1 MKLIN
6 LVKRISFA
14 ALGLSAMFLASCKP
28 EDEIVEATIAVSPT
42 GIELNYF
49 EQQTEIEVTSSEDW
63 TLEGD
68 YSWVTPSTVS
78 GKNGDVV
85 VFSVNANTT
94 GKTRTASFT
103 FKVTGAETKAVIKQ
117 TAGEVEMNLGLTAV
131 SSGDEDVTLAL
142 DVESKDIAFF
152 NKWGIRY
159 SLTDVKT
166 DGTDFEIDGVP
177 AEGVKEVKVTGL
189 ETNKRYYFWGYVED
203 ISGNRYYTDRPV
215 EKSTGNLLDIPVTF
229 SAGAFSLYAEMAY
242 DHADAVELGI
252 CWSETEEPGV
262 EDNVAKIDNP
272 ESGEILIS
280 SIISGK
286 RLAAETKYYVRV
298 YTKDAAGKVL
308 YTPAEEVTTLANPI
322 QNWVNTDTRAE
333 NKFNSLC
340 EYGPSWDGESDY
352 SQYVVDNGSDIQL
365 EFRNIWNEAF
375 LSYTDYH
382 YSYSNLM
389 FREIGGKMY
398 MYHQIYREGSVNEG
412 MAKEANFI
420 GGLVYEM
427 EFDADGNMKFTFAG
441 LQHMSTNNWVC
452 DRQDVVKNE
461 MYHLYNTKATNKDA
475 ILKIQKFYE
484 DHTFFV
490 DYGPA
495 TEYNDAP
502 YRELRFYA
510 ADDLSL
516 AFNYNQRIIGFKNYD
531 FKTYATDDPGEGSGE
546 TGGGDI
552 SDESSVPA
560 PDSYA
565 DMRQNSVAIT
575 WADNNSVNGL
585 SAITMET
592 LFRWDGFNPDEGID
606 TMFGIEG
613 SWIVRSFN
621 NFHWIPADGWFVGA
635 PGGEFCFAPFQRD
648 GEKNVTNWG
657 GMTQDVWHHLA
668 LTYDSSNGS
677 VVVYIDGQVVSSGTY
692 PLGPVNLY
700 NSGLTDPTFYLGK
713 SYNDTRWFNGDLS
726 EVRIWSRALSAEEIN
741 AEGHFYSVDPAS
753 ADRLLAYWK
762 LGNGQGTHVEDY
774 SGNGNHGTAAK
785 DMVYGEGSLT
795 PDPALPK
802 DSEGNYLLAS
812 AADWEV
818 FAEIVKENRN
828 ANAKFTA
835 DIDLGDSQTMIAN
848 YDNLTENAGLSY
860 NGTIDGD
867 GHTLTIAYTVNYS
880 VSEPTM
886 APIYFAGNATVKNLH
901 VTGTILSDNDR
912 SNGFIGVIDCNSSA
926 TIENCISSVKIT
938 YEGSYHWTYAGGFVG
953 RVNSGASIIFKDCL
967 YNGSLVCSNGS
978 NGWGPFV
985 GWAQGGAGVTLENC
999 LCDPETINVNDF
1011 GDTNTFCNTNDG
1023 QTLTNCWYTQT
1034 VGNAQG
1040 NDGTALSAEELASK
1054 LNAGRAGAPWIVKD
1068 GKATLS
1074 MDTTPGGSVTP
1085 DPDPEPTD
1093 GIEAPSAYSDMRH
1106 NSIAITWSDTDA
1118 VNNLSAITMETL
1130 FKWDAFNPDEGID
1143 TMFGVE
1149 GAWLVRCMNNFHW
1162 IPEDGWF
1169 VCTPYGGLCFAPFE
1183 RDGAKNVTDWKGM
1196 TQDVWHHLAVTY
1208 DSNAGSVAVYIDGK
1222 TVASG
1227 SYQFG
1232 PVNLYDASLTDPV
1245 FHIGKSYNDTRWFNG
1260 DMAEVRIWNRALSAD
1275 EINAKG
1281 HFYGVDATSDGL
1293 LAYWKLNGTGTHVED
1308 YSGNGHH
1315 GTAANAF

>member
-1 MKLIN
+1 MN
-6 LVKRISFA
+6 LVKRITFA
-14 ALGLSAMFLASCKP
+14 TLGLSAMILSSCKP
-28 EDEIVEATIAVSPT
+28 EENIVEATIAVSPT

-49 EQQTEIEVTSSEDW
+49 EQQTEIKVTSSEDW

-68 YSWVTPSTVS
+68 YAWVTPSTVS

-94 GKTRTASFT
+94 GKTRTASYT
-103 FKVTGAETKAVIKQ
+103 FKVTGAQTKAVIKQ
-117 TAGEVEMNLGLTAV
+117 TAGEVEMTLGLTAV

-142 DVESKDIAFF
+142 NVESKDIAFF

-166 DGTDFEIDGVP
+166 DGTDFAIDGVP

-203 ISGNRYYTDRPV
+203 LSGNRYYTDRPV
-215 EKSTGNLLDIPVTF
+215 EKSTGNLLEVPVTF
-229 SAGAFSLYAEMAY
+229 SAGAFSLYAEFEY
-242 DHADAVELGI
+242 DHVDAVELGI
-252 CWSETEEPGV
+252 CWSETEEPDV

-280 SIISGK
+280 SITSGN

-298 YTKDAAGKVL
+298 YTKDASGKVL
-308 YTPAEEVTTLANPI
+308 YTPAEELTTLANPI

-340 EYGPSWDGESDY
+340 EYGPSWNGESDY

-365 EFRNIWNEAF
+365 EFRNIWNDAF

-382 YSYSNLM
+382 YSYSSLM
-389 FREIGGKMY
+389 FREIEGKMY
-398 MYHQIYREGSVNEG
+398 MYHQIYREGSPNEG
-412 MAKEANFI
+412 QPKEANFI

-427 EFDADGNMKFTFAG
+427 EFDEGGNMKFTFAG
-441 LQHMSTNNWVC
+441 LQHMSTSNWVC

-461 MYHLYNTKATNKDA
+461 MYHLYNTKATNKDD

-495 TEYNDAP
+495 TEFNNAP

-516 AFNYNQRIIGFKNYD
+516 AFNYHQRIIGFKNYD
-531 FKTYATDDPGEGSGE
+531 FNTYATDDPAEGGNI
-546 TGGGDI
+546 GG
-552 SDESSVPA
+552 SDDPEGTSVAAPA
-560 PDSYA
+560 AYA
-565 DMRQNSVAIT
+565 DMKKNSVAIS

-592 LFRWDGFNPDEGID
+592 LFRWDGFNTDEGID

-613 SWIVRSFN
+613 SWIVRCFN

-648 GEKNVTNWG
+648 GDKNVTNWG

-668 LTYDSSNGS
+668 LTYDSNDGS
-677 VVVYIDGQVVSSGTY
+677 VVVYIDGQAVSSGTY

-785 DMVYGEGSLT
+785 DMVYNTGSTT
-795 PDPALPK
+795 PDPEPSSTLYLYVNAGGQEQKFEVPVK
-802 DSEGNYLLAS
+802 DGDWHYAVSEGTLAGM
-812 AADWEV
+812 
-818 FAEIVKENRN
+818 KYR
-828 ANAKFTA
+828 
-835 DIDLGDSQTMIAN
+835 
-848 YDNLTENAGLSY
+848 LSY
-860 NGTIDGD
+860 DASTGYPAYVPATGGGYMQISDASGMADMPVVNEQATHCMVSFSKSEGICVVKDVFYKEHITLVGD
-867 GHTLTIAYTVNYS
+867 VIVTSYGEDWNAWKAYTVDGNF
-880 VSEPTM
+880 M
-886 APIYFAGNATVKNLH
+886 APANQKKEPHIVSLTATFKTNAG
-901 VTGTILSDNDR
+901 GE
-912 SNGFIGVIDCNSSA
+912 GFKLITDA
-926 TIENCISSVKIT
+926 AWDNCIMSEV
-938 YEGSYHWTYAGGFVG
+938 
-953 RVNSGASIIFKDCL
+953 SGADPVGTWCKAI
-967 YNGSLVCSNGS
+967 YNY
-978 NGWGPFV
+978 
-985 GWAQGGAGVTLENC
+985 EN
-999 LCDPETINVNDF
+999 DWKWNPQVEGDYNVYLNL
-1011 GDTNTFCNTNDG
+1011 NTM
-1023 QTLTNCWYTQT
+1023 
-1034 VGNAQG
+1034 
-1040 NDGTALSAEELASK
+1040 ELLMVA
-1054 LNAGRAGAPWIVKD
+1054 V
-1068 GKATLS
+1068 
-1074 MDTTPGGSVTP
+1074 GGSMP
-1085 DPDPEPTD
+1085 EPEPEPEPTD
-1093 GIEAPSAYSDMRH
+1093 GIAAPSAYSDMRH

-1130 FKWDAFNPDEGID
+1130 FRWDAFNPDEGID

-1169 VCTPYGGLCFAPFE
+1169 VCSPYGGICFAPFE

-1196 TQDVWHHLAVTY
+1196 TQDVWHHLAFTY
-1208 DSNAGSVAVYIDGK
+1208 DSNAGSVAIYIDGK

-1245 FHIGKSYNDTRWFNG
+1245 FHIGKSYNEKRWFNG

-1308 YSGNGHH
+1308 CSGNGHH

>member
-1 MKLIN
+1 MN
-6 LVKRISFA
+6 LVKRITFA
-14 ALGLSAMFLASCKP
+14 TLGLSAMILSSCKP
-28 EDEIVEATIAVSPT
+28 EENIVEATIAVSPT

-49 EQQTEIEVTSSEDW
+49 EQQTEIKVTSSEDW

-68 YSWVTPSTVS
+68 YAWVTPSTVS

-94 GKTRTASFT
+94 GKTRTASYT
-103 FKVTGAETKAVIKQ
+103 FKVTGAQTKAVIKQ
-117 TAGEVEMNLGLTAV
+117 TAGEVEMTLGLTAV

-142 DVESKDIAFF
+142 NVESKDIAFF

-166 DGTDFEIDGVP
+166 DGTDFAIDGVP

-203 ISGNRYYTDRPV
+203 LSGNRYYTDRPV
-215 EKSTGNLLDIPVTF
+215 EKSTGNLLEVPVTF
-229 SAGAFSLYAEMAY
+229 SAGAFSLYAEFEY
-242 DHADAVELGI
+242 DHVDAVELGI
-252 CWSETEEPGV
+252 CWSETEEPDV

-280 SIISGK
+280 SITSGN

-298 YTKDAAGKVL
+298 YTKDASGKVL
-308 YTPAEEVTTLANPI
+308 YTPAEELTTLANPI

-340 EYGPSWDGESDY
+340 EYGPSWNGESDY

-365 EFRNIWNEAF
+365 EFRNIWNDAF

-382 YSYSNLM
+382 YSYSSLM
-389 FREIGGKMY
+389 FREIEGKMY
-398 MYHQIYREGSVNEG
+398 MYHQIYREGSPNEG
-412 MAKEANFI
+412 QPKEANFI

-427 EFDADGNMKFTFAG
+427 EFDEGGNMKFTFAG
-441 LQHMSTNNWVC
+441 LQHMSTSNWVC

-461 MYHLYNTKATNKDA
+461 MYHLYNTKATNKDD

-495 TEYNDAP
+495 TEFNNAP

-516 AFNYNQRIIGFKNYD
+516 AFNYHQRIIGFKNYD
-531 FKTYATDDPGEGSGE
+531 FNTYATDDPAEGGNI
-546 TGGGDI
+546 GGGD
-552 SDESSVPA
+552 DPEGTSVAAPA
-560 PDSYA
+560 AYA
-565 DMRQNSVAIT
+565 DMKKNSVAIS

-592 LFRWDGFNPDEGID
+592 LFRWDGFNTDEGID

-613 SWIVRSFN
+613 SWIVRCFN

-648 GEKNVTNWG
+648 GDKNVTNWG

-668 LTYDSSNGS
+668 LTYDSNDGS
-677 VVVYIDGQVVSSGTY
+677 VVVYIDGQAVSSGTY

-785 DMVYGEGSLT
+785 DMVYNTGSTT
-795 PDPALPK
+795 PDPEPSSTLYLYVNAGGQEQKFEVPVK
-802 DSEGNYLLAS
+802 DGDWHYAVSEGTLAGM
-812 AADWEV
+812 
-818 FAEIVKENRN
+818 KYR
-828 ANAKFTA
+828 
-835 DIDLGDSQTMIAN
+835 
-848 YDNLTENAGLSY
+848 LSY
-860 NGTIDGD
+860 DASTGYPAYVPATGGGYMQISDASGMTDMPVVNEQATHCMVSFSKSEGICVVKDVFYKEHITLVGD
-867 GHTLTIAYTVNYS
+867 VIVTSYGEDWNAWKAYTVDGNF
-880 VSEPTM
+880 M
-886 APIYFAGNATVKNLH
+886 APANQKKEPHIVSLTATFKTNAG
-901 VTGTILSDNDR
+901 GE
-912 SNGFIGVIDCNSSA
+912 GFKLITDA
-926 TIENCISSVKIT
+926 AWDNCIMSEV
-938 YEGSYHWTYAGGFVG
+938 
-953 RVNSGASIIFKDCL
+953 SGADPVGTWCKAI
-967 YNGSLVCSNGS
+967 YNY
-978 NGWGPFV
+978 
-985 GWAQGGAGVTLENC
+985 EN
-999 LCDPETINVNDF
+999 DWKWNPQVEGDYNVYLNL
-1011 GDTNTFCNTNDG
+1011 NTM
-1023 QTLTNCWYTQT
+1023 
-1034 VGNAQG
+1034 
-1040 NDGTALSAEELASK
+1040 ELLMVA
-1054 LNAGRAGAPWIVKD
+1054 V
-1068 GKATLS
+1068 
-1074 MDTTPGGSVTP
+1074 GGSMP
-1085 DPDPEPTD
+1085 EPEPEPEPTD
-1093 GIEAPSAYSDMRH
+1093 GIAAPSAYSDMRH

-1130 FKWDAFNPDEGID
+1130 FRWDAFNPDEGID

-1196 TQDVWHHLAVTY
+1196 TQDVWHHLAFTY
-1208 DSNAGSVAVYIDGK
+1208 DSNAGSVAIYIDGK

-1245 FHIGKSYNDTRWFNG
+1245 FHIGKSYNEKRWFNG

-1281 HFYGVDATSDGL
+1281 HFYGVDATSNGL

>member
-1 MKLIN
+1 MN
-6 LVKRISFA
+6 LVKRITFA
-14 ALGLSAMFLASCKP
+14 TLGLSAMILSSCKP
-28 EDEIVEATIAVSPT
+28 EEDIVEATIAVSPT

-49 EQQTEIEVTSSEDW
+49 EQQTEIKVTSSEDW

-68 YSWVTPSTVS
+68 YAWVTPSTVS

-94 GKTRTASFT
+94 GKTRNASFT

-117 TAGEVEMNLGLTAV
+117 TAGDVEMNLGLTAV

-159 SLTDVKT
+159 SLTDSKN
-166 DGTDFEIDGVP
+166 DGKDFEIAGAP

-189 ETNKRYYFWGYVED
+189 EINRKYYFWGYVED

-215 EKSTGNLLDIPVTF
+215 EKSTGNLLEVPVTF

-242 DHADAVELGI
+242 DHVDAVELGI
-252 CWSETEEPGV
+252 CWSETEEPDV

-280 SIISGK
+280 SITSGN

-298 YTKDAAGKVL
+298 YTKDASGKVL
-308 YTPAEEVTTLANPI
+308 YTPAEELTTLANPI

-340 EYGPSWDGESDY
+340 EYGPSWNGESDY

-382 YSYSNLM
+382 YSYSSLM
-389 FREIGGKMY
+389 FREIEGKMY
-398 MYHQIYREGSVNEG
+398 MYHQIYREGSPNEG
-412 MAKEANFI
+412 LPKEANFI

-427 EFDADGNMKFTFAG
+427 EFDEGGNMKFTFAG
-441 LQHMSTNNWVC
+441 LQHMSTSNWVC

-461 MYHLYNTKATNKDA
+461 MYHLYNTKATNKDD

-495 TEYNDAP
+495 TEFNNAP

-516 AFNYNQRIIGFKNYD
+516 AFNYHQRIIGFKNYD
-531 FKTYATDDPGEGSGE
+531 FNTYATDDPAEGGNI
-546 TGGGDI
+546 GGGD
-552 SDESSVPA
+552 DPEGTSVAAPA
-560 PDSYA
+560 AYA
-565 DMRQNSVAIT
+565 DMKKNSVAIS

-592 LFRWDGFNPDEGID
+592 LFRWDGFNTDEGID

-613 SWIVRSFN
+613 SWIVRCFN

-668 LTYDSSNGS
+668 LTYDSNDGS
-677 VVVYIDGQVVSSGTY
+677 VVVYIDGQAVSSGTY

-785 DMVYGEGSLT
+785 DMVYNTGSTT
-795 PDPALPK
+795 PDPEPSSTLYLYVNAGGQEQKFEVPVK
-802 DSEGNYLLAS
+802 DGDWHYAVSEGTLAGM
-812 AADWEV
+812 
-818 FAEIVKENRN
+818 KYR
-828 ANAKFTA
+828 
-835 DIDLGDSQTMIAN
+835 
-848 YDNLTENAGLSY
+848 LSY
-860 NGTIDGD
+860 DASTGYPAYVPATGGGYMQISDASGMTDMPVVNEQATHCMVSFSKSEGICVVKDVFYKEHITLVGD
-867 GHTLTIAYTVNYS
+867 VIVTSYGEDWNAWKAYTVDGNF
-880 VSEPTM
+880 M
-886 APIYFAGNATVKNLH
+886 APANQKKEPHIVSLTATFKTNAG
-901 VTGTILSDNDR
+901 GE
-912 SNGFIGVIDCNSSA
+912 GFKLITDA
-926 TIENCISSVKIT
+926 AWDNCIMSEV
-938 YEGSYHWTYAGGFVG
+938 
-953 RVNSGASIIFKDCL
+953 SGADPVGTWCKAI
-967 YNGSLVCSNGS
+967 YNY
-978 NGWGPFV
+978 
-985 GWAQGGAGVTLENC
+985 EN
-999 LCDPETINVNDF
+999 DWKWNPQVEGDYNVYLNL
-1011 GDTNTFCNTNDG
+1011 NTM
-1023 QTLTNCWYTQT
+1023 
-1034 VGNAQG
+1034 
-1040 NDGTALSAEELASK
+1040 ELLMVA
-1054 LNAGRAGAPWIVKD
+1054 V
-1068 GKATLS
+1068 
-1074 MDTTPGGSVTP
+1074 GGSMP
-1085 DPDPEPTD
+1085 EPEPEPEPTD
-1093 GIEAPSAYSDMRH
+1093 GIAAPSAYSDMRH

-1130 FKWDAFNPDEGID
+1130 FRWDAFNPDEGID

-1196 TQDVWHHLAVTY
+1196 TQDVWHHLAFTY
-1208 DSNAGSVAVYIDGK
+1208 DSNAGSVAIYIDGK

-1245 FHIGKSYNDTRWFNG
+1245 FHIGKSYNEKRWFNG

>member
-1 MKLIN
+1 MN
-6 LVKRISFA
+6 LVKRITFA
-14 ALGLSAMFLASCKP
+14 TLGLSAMILSSCKP
-28 EDEIVEATIAVSPT
+28 EENIVEATIAVSPT

-49 EQQTEIEVTSSEDW
+49 EQQTEIKVTSSEDW

-68 YSWVTPSTVS
+68 YAWVTPSTVS

-94 GKTRTASFT
+94 GKTRTASYT
-103 FKVTGAETKAVIKQ
+103 FKVTGAQTKAVIKQ
-117 TAGEVEMNLGLTAV
+117 TAGEVEMTLGLTAV

-142 DVESKDIAFF
+142 NVESKDIAFF

-166 DGTDFEIDGVP
+166 DGTDFAIDGVP

-203 ISGNRYYTDRPV
+203 LSGNRYYTDRPV
-215 EKSTGNLLDIPVTF
+215 EKSTGNLLEVPVTF
-229 SAGAFSLYAEMAY
+229 SAGAFSLYAEFEY
-242 DHADAVELGI
+242 DHVDAVELGI
-252 CWSETEEPGV
+252 CWSETEEPDV

-280 SIISGK
+280 SITSGN

-298 YTKDAAGKVL
+298 YTKDASGKVL
-308 YTPAEEVTTLANPI
+308 YTPAEELTTLANPI

-340 EYGPSWDGESDY
+340 EYGPSWNGESDY

-365 EFRNIWNEAF
+365 EFRNIWNDAF

-382 YSYSNLM
+382 YSYSSLM
-389 FREIGGKMY
+389 FREIEGKMY
-398 MYHQIYREGSVNEG
+398 MYHQIYREGSPNEG
-412 MAKEANFI
+412 QPKEANFI

-427 EFDADGNMKFTFAG
+427 EFDEGGNMKFTFAG
-441 LQHMSTNNWVC
+441 LQHMSTSNWVC

-461 MYHLYNTKATNKDA
+461 MYHLYNTKATNKDD

-495 TEYNDAP
+495 TEFNNAP

-516 AFNYNQRIIGFKNYD
+516 AFNYHQRIIGFKNYD
-531 FKTYATDDPGEGSGE
+531 FNTYATDDPAEGGNI
-546 TGGGDI
+546 GGGD
-552 SDESSVPA
+552 DPEGTSVAAPA
-560 PDSYA
+560 AYA
-565 DMRQNSVAIT
+565 DMKKNSVAIS

-592 LFRWDGFNPDEGID
+592 LFRWDGFNTDEGID

-613 SWIVRSFN
+613 SWIVRCFN

-648 GEKNVTNWG
+648 GDKNVTNWG

-668 LTYDSSNGS
+668 LTYDSNDGS
-677 VVVYIDGQVVSSGTY
+677 VVVYIDGQAVSSGTY

-785 DMVYGEGSLT
+785 DMVYNTGSTT
-795 PDPALPK
+795 PDPEPSSTLYLYVNAGGQEQKFEVPVK
-802 DSEGNYLLAS
+802 DGDWHYAVSEGTLAGM
-812 AADWEV
+812 
-818 FAEIVKENRN
+818 KYR
-828 ANAKFTA
+828 
-835 DIDLGDSQTMIAN
+835 
-848 YDNLTENAGLSY
+848 LSY
-860 NGTIDGD
+860 DASTGYPAYVPATGGGYMQISDASGMADMPVVNEQATHCMVSFSKSEGICVVKDVFYKEHITLVGD
-867 GHTLTIAYTVNYS
+867 VIVTSYGEDWNAWKAYTVDGNF
-880 VSEPTM
+880 M
-886 APIYFAGNATVKNLH
+886 APANQKKEPHIVSLTATFKTNAG
-901 VTGTILSDNDR
+901 GE
-912 SNGFIGVIDCNSSA
+912 GFKLITDA
-926 TIENCISSVKIT
+926 AWDNCIMSEV
-938 YEGSYHWTYAGGFVG
+938 
-953 RVNSGASIIFKDCL
+953 SGADPVGTWCKAI
-967 YNGSLVCSNGS
+967 YNY
-978 NGWGPFV
+978 
-985 GWAQGGAGVTLENC
+985 EN
-999 LCDPETINVNDF
+999 DWKWNPQVEGDYNVYLNL
-1011 GDTNTFCNTNDG
+1011 NTM
-1023 QTLTNCWYTQT
+1023 
-1034 VGNAQG
+1034 
-1040 NDGTALSAEELASK
+1040 ELLMVA
-1054 LNAGRAGAPWIVKD
+1054 V
-1068 GKATLS
+1068 
-1074 MDTTPGGSVTP
+1074 GGSMP
-1085 DPDPEPTD
+1085 EPEPEPEPTD
-1093 GIEAPSAYSDMRH
+1093 GIAAPSAYSDMRH

-1130 FKWDAFNPDEGID
+1130 FRWDAFNPDEGID

-1169 VCTPYGGLCFAPFE
+1169 VCSPYGGICFAPFE

-1196 TQDVWHHLAVTY
+1196 TQDVWHHLAFTY
-1208 DSNAGSVAVYIDGK
+1208 DSNAGSVAIYIDGK

-1245 FHIGKSYNDTRWFNG
+1245 FHIGKSYNEKRWFNG

-1281 HFYGVDATSDGL
+1281 HFYGVDATSNGL

>member
-1 MKLIN
+1 MN
-6 LVKRISFA
+6 LVKRITFA
-14 ALGLSAMFLASCKP
+14 TLGLSAMILSSCKP
-28 EDEIVEATIAVSPT
+28 EEDIVEATIAVSPT

-49 EQQTEIEVTSSEDW
+49 EQQTEIKVTSSEDW

-68 YSWVTPSTVS
+68 YAWVTPSTVS

-94 GKTRTASFT
+94 GKTRNASFT

-117 TAGEVEMNLGLTAV
+117 TAGDVEMNLGLTAV

-142 DVESKDIAFF
+142 NVESKDIAFF

-166 DGTDFEIDGVP
+166 DGTDFAIDGVP

-203 ISGNRYYTDRPV
+203 LSGNRYYTDRPV
-215 EKSTGNLLDIPVTF
+215 EKSTGNLLEVPVTF
-229 SAGAFSLYAEMAY
+229 SAGAFSLYAEFEY
-242 DHADAVELGI
+242 DHVDAVELGI
-252 CWSETEEPGV
+252 CWSETEEPDV

-280 SIISGK
+280 SITSGN

-298 YTKDAAGKVL
+298 YTKDASGKVL
-308 YTPAEEVTTLANPI
+308 YTPAEELTTLANPI

-340 EYGPSWDGESDY
+340 EYGPSWNGESDY

-365 EFRNIWNEAF
+365 EFRNIWNDAF

-382 YSYSNLM
+382 YSYSSLM
-389 FREIGGKMY
+389 FREIEGKMY
-398 MYHQIYREGSVNEG
+398 MYHQIYREGSPNEG
-412 MAKEANFI
+412 QPKEANFI

-427 EFDADGNMKFTFAG
+427 EFDEGGNMKFTFAG
-441 LQHMSTNNWVC
+441 LQHMSTSNWVC

-461 MYHLYNTKATNKDA
+461 MYHLYNTKATNKDD

-495 TEYNDAP
+495 TEFNNAP

-531 FKTYATDDPGEGSGE
+531 FTTYATDDPAEGGNI
-546 TGGGDI
+546 GGGD
-552 SDESSVPA
+552 DPEGTSVAAPA
-560 PDSYA
+560 AYA
-565 DMRQNSVAIT
+565 DMKKNSVAIS

-592 LFRWDGFNPDEGID
+592 LFRWDGFNTDEGID

-613 SWIVRSFN
+613 SWIVRCFN

-648 GEKNVTNWG
+648 GDKNVTNWG

-668 LTYDSSNGS
+668 LTYDSNDGS
-677 VVVYIDGQVVSSGTY
+677 VVVYIDGQAVSSGTY

-785 DMVYGEGSLT
+785 DMVYNTGSTT
-795 PDPALPK
+795 PDPEPSSTLYLYVNAGGQEQKFEVPVK
-802 DSEGNYLLAS
+802 DGDWHYAVSEGTLAGM
-812 AADWEV
+812 
-818 FAEIVKENRN
+818 KYR
-828 ANAKFTA
+828 
-835 DIDLGDSQTMIAN
+835 
-848 YDNLTENAGLSY
+848 LSY
-860 NGTIDGD
+860 DASTGYPAYVPATGGGYMQISDASGMTDMPVVNEQATHCMVSFSKSEGICVVKDVFYKEHITLVGD
-867 GHTLTIAYTVNYS
+867 VIVTSYGEDWNAWKAYTVDGNF
-880 VSEPTM
+880 M
-886 APIYFAGNATVKNLH
+886 APANQKKEPHIVSLTATFKTNAG
-901 VTGTILSDNDR
+901 GE
-912 SNGFIGVIDCNSSA
+912 GFKLITDA
-926 TIENCISSVKIT
+926 AWDNCIMSEV
-938 YEGSYHWTYAGGFVG
+938 
-953 RVNSGASIIFKDCL
+953 SGADPVGTWCKAI
-967 YNGSLVCSNGS
+967 YNY
-978 NGWGPFV
+978 
-985 GWAQGGAGVTLENC
+985 EN
-999 LCDPETINVNDF
+999 DWKWNPQVEGDYNVYLNL
-1011 GDTNTFCNTNDG
+1011 NTM
-1023 QTLTNCWYTQT
+1023 
-1034 VGNAQG
+1034 
-1040 NDGTALSAEELASK
+1040 ELLMVA
-1054 LNAGRAGAPWIVKD
+1054 V
-1068 GKATLS
+1068 
-1074 MDTTPGGSVTP
+1074 GGSMP
-1085 DPDPEPTD
+1085 EPEPEPEPTD
-1093 GIEAPSAYSDMRH
+1093 GIAAPSAYSDMRH

-1130 FKWDAFNPDEGID
+1130 FRWDAFNPDEGID

-1196 TQDVWHHLAVTY
+1196 TQDVWHHLAFTY
-1208 DSNAGSVAVYIDGK
+1208 DSNAGSVAIYIDGK

-1232 PVNLYDASLTDPV
+1232 PVNLYDPTLTDPV
-1245 FHIGKSYNDTRWFNG
+1245 FHIGKSYNETRWFNG

-1281 HFYGVDATSDGL
+1281 HFYSVDATSNGL

>member
-1 MKLIN
+1 MN
-6 LVKRISFA
+6 LVKRITFA
-14 ALGLSAMFLASCKP
+14 TLGLSAMILSSCKP
-28 EDEIVEATIAVSPT
+28 EENIVEATIAVSPT

-49 EQQTEIEVTSSEDW
+49 EQQTEIKVTSSEDW

-68 YSWVTPSTVS
+68 YAWVTPSTVS

-94 GKTRTASFT
+94 GKTRTASYT
-103 FKVTGAETKAVIKQ
+103 FKVTGAQTKAVIKQ
-117 TAGEVEMNLGLTAV
+117 TAGEVEMTLGLTAV

-142 DVESKDIAFF
+142 NVESKDIAFF

-166 DGTDFEIDGVP
+166 DGTDFAIDGVP

-203 ISGNRYYTDRPV
+203 LSGNRYYTDRPV
-215 EKSTGNLLDIPVTF
+215 EKSTGNLLEVPVTF
-229 SAGAFSLYAEMAY
+229 SAGAFSLYAEFEY
-242 DHADAVELGI
+242 DHVDAVELGI
-252 CWSETEEPGV
+252 CWSETEEPDV

-280 SIISGK
+280 SITSGN
-286 RLAAETKYYVRV
+286 RLAAETKYYVRG
-298 YTKDAAGKVL
+298 YTKDASGKVL
-308 YTPAEEVTTLANPI
+308 YTPAEELTTLANPI

-340 EYGPSWDGESDY
+340 EYGPSWNGESDY

-365 EFRNIWNEAF
+365 EFRNIWNDAF

-382 YSYSNLM
+382 YSYSSLM
-389 FREIGGKMY
+389 FREIEGKMY
-398 MYHQIYREGSVNEG
+398 MYHQIYREGSPNEG
-412 MAKEANFI
+412 QPKEANFI

-427 EFDADGNMKFTFAG
+427 EFDEGGNMKFTFAG
-441 LQHMSTNNWVC
+441 LQHMSTSNWVC

-461 MYHLYNTKATNKDA
+461 MYHLYNTKATNKDD

-495 TEYNDAP
+495 TEFNNAP

-516 AFNYNQRIIGFKNYD
+516 AFNYHQRIIGFKNYD
-531 FKTYATDDPGEGSGE
+531 FNTYATDDPAEGGNI
-546 TGGGDI
+546 GGGD
-552 SDESSVPA
+552 DPEGTSVAAPA
-560 PDSYA
+560 AYA
-565 DMRQNSVAIT
+565 DMKKNSVAIS

-592 LFRWDGFNPDEGID
+592 LFRWDGFNTDEGID

-613 SWIVRSFN
+613 SWIVRCFN

-648 GEKNVTNWG
+648 GDKNVTNWG

-668 LTYDSSNGS
+668 LTYDSNDGS
-677 VVVYIDGQVVSSGTY
+677 VVVYIDGQAVSSGTY

-785 DMVYGEGSLT
+785 DMVYNTGSTT
-795 PDPALPK
+795 PDPEPSSTLYLYVNAGGQEQKFEVPVK
-802 DSEGNYLLAS
+802 DGDWHYAVSEGTLAGM
-812 AADWEV
+812 
-818 FAEIVKENRN
+818 KYR
-828 ANAKFTA
+828 
-835 DIDLGDSQTMIAN
+835 
-848 YDNLTENAGLSY
+848 LSY
-860 NGTIDGD
+860 DASTGYPAYVPATGGGYMQISDASGMTDMPVVNEQATHCMVSFSKSEGICVVKDVFYKEHITLVGD
-867 GHTLTIAYTVNYS
+867 VIVTSYGEDWNAWKAYTVDGNF
-880 VSEPTM
+880 M
-886 APIYFAGNATVKNLH
+886 APANQKKEPHIVSLTATFKTNAG
-901 VTGTILSDNDR
+901 GE
-912 SNGFIGVIDCNSSA
+912 GFKLITDA
-926 TIENCISSVKIT
+926 AWDNCIMSEV
-938 YEGSYHWTYAGGFVG
+938 
-953 RVNSGASIIFKDCL
+953 SGADPVGTWCKAI
-967 YNGSLVCSNGS
+967 YNY
-978 NGWGPFV
+978 
-985 GWAQGGAGVTLENC
+985 EN
-999 LCDPETINVNDF
+999 DWKWNPQVEGDYNVYLNL
-1011 GDTNTFCNTNDG
+1011 NTM
-1023 QTLTNCWYTQT
+1023 
-1034 VGNAQG
+1034 
-1040 NDGTALSAEELASK
+1040 ELLMVA
-1054 LNAGRAGAPWIVKD
+1054 V
-1068 GKATLS
+1068 
-1074 MDTTPGGSVTP
+1074 GGSMP
-1085 DPDPEPTD
+1085 EPEPEPEPTD
-1093 GIEAPSAYSDMRH
+1093 GIAAPSAYSDMRH

-1130 FKWDAFNPDEGID
+1130 FRWDAFNPDEGID

-1196 TQDVWHHLAVTY
+1196 TQDVWHHLAFTY
-1208 DSNAGSVAVYIDGK
+1208 DSNAGSVAIYIDGK

-1245 FHIGKSYNDTRWFNG
+1245 FHIGKSYNEKRWFNG

-1281 HFYGVDATSDGL
+1281 HFYGVDATSNGL

>member
-1 MKLIN
+1 MN
-6 LVKRISFA
+6 LVKRITFA
-14 ALGLSAMFLASCKP
+14 TLGLSAMILSSCKP
-28 EDEIVEATIAVSPT
+28 EENIVEATIAVSPT

-49 EQQTEIEVTSSEDW
+49 EQQTEIKVTSSEDW

-68 YSWVTPSTVS
+68 YAWVTPSTVS

-94 GKTRTASFT
+94 GKTRTASYT
-103 FKVTGAETKAVIKQ
+103 FKVTGAQTKAVIKQ
-117 TAGEVEMNLGLTAV
+117 TAGEVEMTLGLTAV

-142 DVESKDIAFF
+142 NVESKDIAFF

-166 DGTDFEIDGVP
+166 DGTDFAIDGVP

-203 ISGNRYYTDRPV
+203 LSGNRYYTDRPV
-215 EKSTGNLLDIPVTF
+215 EKSTGNLLEVPVTF
-229 SAGAFSLYAEMAY
+229 SAGAFSLYAEFEY
-242 DHADAVELGI
+242 DHVDAVELGI
-252 CWSETEEPGV
+252 CWSETEEPDV

-280 SIISGK
+280 SITSGN

-298 YTKDAAGKVL
+298 YTKDASGKVL
-308 YTPAEEVTTLANPI
+308 YTPAEELTTLANPI

-340 EYGPSWDGESDY
+340 EYGPSWNGESDY

-365 EFRNIWNEAF
+365 EFRNIWNDAF

-382 YSYSNLM
+382 YSYSSLM
-389 FREIGGKMY
+389 FREIEGKMY
-398 MYHQIYREGSVNEG
+398 MYHQIYREGSPNEG
-412 MAKEANFI
+412 QPKEANFI

-427 EFDADGNMKFTFAG
+427 EFDEGGNMKFTFAG
-441 LQHMSTNNWVC
+441 LQHMSTSNWVC

-461 MYHLYNTKATNKDA
+461 MYHLYNTKATNKDD

-495 TEYNDAP
+495 TEFNNAP

-516 AFNYNQRIIGFKNYD
+516 AFNYHQRIIGFKNYD
-531 FKTYATDDPGEGSGE
+531 FNTYATDDPAEGGNI
-546 TGGGDI
+546 GGGD
-552 SDESSVPA
+552 DPEGTSVAAPA
-560 PDSYA
+560 AYA
-565 DMRQNSVAIT
+565 DMKKNSVAIS

-592 LFRWDGFNPDEGID
+592 LFRWDGFNTDEGID

-613 SWIVRSFN
+613 SWIVRCFN

-648 GEKNVTNWG
+648 GDKNVTNWG

-668 LTYDSSNGS
+668 LTYDSNDGS
-677 VVVYIDGQVVSSGTY
+677 VVVYIDGQAVSSGTY

-785 DMVYGEGSLT
+785 DMVYNTGSTT
-795 PDPALPK
+795 PDPEPSSTLYLYVNAGGQEQKFEVPVK
-802 DSEGNYLLAS
+802 DGDWHYAVSEGTLAGM
-812 AADWEV
+812 
-818 FAEIVKENRN
+818 KYR
-828 ANAKFTA
+828 
-835 DIDLGDSQTMIAN
+835 
-848 YDNLTENAGLSY
+848 LSY
-860 NGTIDGD
+860 DASTGYPAYVPATGGGYMQISDASGMTDMPVVNEQATHCMVSFSKSEGICVVKDVFYKEHITLVGD
-867 GHTLTIAYTVNYS
+867 VIVTSYGEDWNAWKAYTVDGNF
-880 VSEPTM
+880 M
-886 APIYFAGNATVKNLH
+886 APANQKKEPHIVSLTATFKTNAG
-901 VTGTILSDNDR
+901 GE
-912 SNGFIGVIDCNSSA
+912 GFKLITDA
-926 TIENCISSVKIT
+926 AWDNCIMSEV
-938 YEGSYHWTYAGGFVG
+938 
-953 RVNSGASIIFKDCL
+953 SGADPVGTWCKAI
-967 YNGSLVCSNGS
+967 YNY
-978 NGWGPFV
+978 
-985 GWAQGGAGVTLENC
+985 EN
-999 LCDPETINVNDF
+999 DWKWNPQVEGDYNVYLNL
-1011 GDTNTFCNTNDG
+1011 NTM
-1023 QTLTNCWYTQT
+1023 
-1034 VGNAQG
+1034 
-1040 NDGTALSAEELASK
+1040 ELLMVA
-1054 LNAGRAGAPWIVKD
+1054 V
-1068 GKATLS
+1068 
-1074 MDTTPGGSVTP
+1074 GGSMP
-1085 DPDPEPTD
+1085 EPEPEPEPTD
-1093 GIEAPSAYSDMRH
+1093 GIAAPSAYSDMRH

-1130 FKWDAFNPDEGID
+1130 FRWDAFNPDEGID

-1169 VCTPYGGLCFAPFE
+1169 VCSPYGGICFAPFE

-1196 TQDVWHHLAVTY
+1196 TQDVWHHLAFTY
-1208 DSNAGSVAVYIDGK
+1208 DSNAGSVAIYIDGK

-1245 FHIGKSYNDTRWFNG
+1245 FHIGKSYNEKRWFNG

-1281 HFYGVDATSDGL
+1281 HFYSVDATSDGL

>member
-1 MKLIN
+1 MN
-6 LVKRISFA
+6 LVKRITFA
-14 ALGLSAMFLASCKP
+14 TLGLSAMILSSCKP
-28 EDEIVEATIAVSPT
+28 EENIVEATIAVSPT

-49 EQQTEIEVTSSEDW
+49 EQQTEIKVTSSEDW

-68 YSWVTPSTVS
+68 YAWVTPSTVS

-94 GKTRTASFT
+94 GKTRTASYT
-103 FKVTGAETKAVIKQ
+103 FKVTGAQTKAVIKQ
-117 TAGEVEMNLGLTAV
+117 TAGEVEMTLGLTAV

-142 DVESKDIAFF
+142 NVESKDIAFF

-166 DGTDFEIDGVP
+166 DGTDFAIDGVP

-203 ISGNRYYTDRPV
+203 LSGNRYYTDRPV
-215 EKSTGNLLDIPVTF
+215 EKSTGNLLEVPVTF
-229 SAGAFSLYAEMAY
+229 SAGAFSLYAEFEY
-242 DHADAVELGI
+242 DHVDAVELGI
-252 CWSETEEPGV
+252 CWSETEEPDV

-280 SIISGK
+280 SITSGN

-298 YTKDAAGKVL
+298 YTKDASGKVL
-308 YTPAEEVTTLANPI
+308 YTPAEELTTLANPI

-340 EYGPSWDGESDY
+340 EYGPSWNGESDY

-365 EFRNIWNEAF
+365 EFRNIWNDAF

-382 YSYSNLM
+382 YSYSSLM
-389 FREIGGKMY
+389 FREIEGKMY
-398 MYHQIYREGSVNEG
+398 MYHQIYREGSPNEG
-412 MAKEANFI
+412 QPKEANFI

-427 EFDADGNMKFTFAG
+427 EFDEGGNMKFTFAG
-441 LQHMSTNNWVC
+441 LQHMSTSNWVC

-461 MYHLYNTKATNKDA
+461 MYHLYNTKATNKDD

-495 TEYNDAP
+495 TEFNNAP

-531 FKTYATDDPGEGSGE
+531 FTTYATDDPAEGGNI
-546 TGGGDI
+546 GGGD
-552 SDESSVPA
+552 DPEGTSVAAPA
-560 PDSYA
+560 AYA
-565 DMRQNSVAIT
+565 DMKKNSVAIS

-592 LFRWDGFNPDEGID
+592 LFRWDGFNTDEGID

-613 SWIVRSFN
+613 SWIVRCFN

-648 GEKNVTNWG
+648 GDKNVTNWG

-668 LTYDSSNGS
+668 LTYDSNDGS
-677 VVVYIDGQVVSSGTY
+677 VVVYIDGQAVSSGTY

-785 DMVYGEGSLT
+785 DMVYNTGSTT
-795 PDPALPK
+795 PDPEPSSTLYLYVNAGGQEQKFEVPVK
-802 DSEGNYLLAS
+802 DGDWHYAVSEGTLAGM
-812 AADWEV
+812 
-818 FAEIVKENRN
+818 KYR
-828 ANAKFTA
+828 
-835 DIDLGDSQTMIAN
+835 
-848 YDNLTENAGLSY
+848 LSY
-860 NGTIDGD
+860 DASTGYPAYVPATGGGYMQISDASGMTDMPVVNEQATHCMVSFSKSEGICVVKDVFYKEHITLVGD
-867 GHTLTIAYTVNYS
+867 VIVTSYGEDWNAWKAYTVDGNF
-880 VSEPTM
+880 M
-886 APIYFAGNATVKNLH
+886 APANQKKEPHIVSLTATFKTNAG
-901 VTGTILSDNDR
+901 GE
-912 SNGFIGVIDCNSSA
+912 GFKLITDA
-926 TIENCISSVKIT
+926 AWDNCIMSEV
-938 YEGSYHWTYAGGFVG
+938 
-953 RVNSGASIIFKDCL
+953 SGADPVGTWCKAI
-967 YNGSLVCSNGS
+967 YNY
-978 NGWGPFV
+978 
-985 GWAQGGAGVTLENC
+985 EN
-999 LCDPETINVNDF
+999 DWKWNPQVEGDYNVYLNL
-1011 GDTNTFCNTNDG
+1011 NTM
-1023 QTLTNCWYTQT
+1023 
-1034 VGNAQG
+1034 
-1040 NDGTALSAEELASK
+1040 ELLMVA
-1054 LNAGRAGAPWIVKD
+1054 V
-1068 GKATLS
+1068 
-1074 MDTTPGGSVTP
+1074 GGSMP
-1085 DPDPEPTD
+1085 EPEPEPEPTD
-1093 GIEAPSAYSDMRH
+1093 GIAAPSAYSDMRH

-1130 FKWDAFNPDEGID
+1130 FRWDAFNPDEGID

-1196 TQDVWHHLAVTY
+1196 TQDVWHHLAFTY
-1208 DSNAGSVAVYIDGK
+1208 DSNAGSVAIYIDGK
-1222 TVASG
+1222 AVASG

-1232 PVNLYDASLTDPV
+1232 PVNLYDESLTDPV

-1281 HFYGVDATSDGL
+1281 HFYGVDATSNGL

-1308 YSGNGHH
+1308 CSGNGHH

>member
-1 MKLIN
+1 MN
-6 LVKRISFA
+6 LVKRITFA
-14 ALGLSAMFLASCKP
+14 TLGLSAMILSSCKP
-28 EDEIVEATIAVSPT
+28 EENIVEATIAVSPT

-49 EQQTEIEVTSSEDW
+49 EQQTEIKVTSSEDW

-68 YSWVTPSTVS
+68 YAWVTPSTVS

-94 GKTRTASFT
+94 GKTRTASYT
-103 FKVTGAETKAVIKQ
+103 FKVTGAQTKAVIKQ
-117 TAGEVEMNLGLTAV
+117 TAGEVEMTLGLTAV

-142 DVESKDIAFF
+142 NVESKDIAFF

-166 DGTDFEIDGVP
+166 DGTDFAIDGVP

-203 ISGNRYYTDRPV
+203 LSGNRYYTDRPV
-215 EKSTGNLLDIPVTF
+215 EKSTGNLLEVPVTF
-229 SAGAFSLYAEMAY
+229 SAGAFSLYAEFEY
-242 DHADAVELGI
+242 DHVDAVELGI
-252 CWSETEEPGV
+252 CWSETEEPDV

-280 SIISGK
+280 SITSGN

-298 YTKDAAGKVL
+298 YTKDASGKVL
-308 YTPAEEVTTLANPI
+308 YTPAEELTTLANPI

-340 EYGPSWDGESDY
+340 EYGPSWNGESDY

-365 EFRNIWNEAF
+365 EFRNIWNDAF

-382 YSYSNLM
+382 YSYSSLM
-389 FREIGGKMY
+389 FREIEGKMY
-398 MYHQIYREGSVNEG
+398 MYHQIYREGSPNEG
-412 MAKEANFI
+412 QPKEANFI

-427 EFDADGNMKFTFAG
+427 EFDEGGNMKFTFAG
-441 LQHMSTNNWVC
+441 LQHMSTSNWVC

-461 MYHLYNTKATNKDA
+461 MYHLYNTKATNKDD

-495 TEYNDAP
+495 TEFNNAP

-531 FKTYATDDPGEGSGE
+531 FTTYATDDPAEGGNI
-546 TGGGDI
+546 GGGD
-552 SDESSVPA
+552 DPEGTSVAAPA
-560 PDSYA
+560 AYA
-565 DMRQNSVAIT
+565 DMKKNSVAIS

-592 LFRWDGFNPDEGID
+592 LFRWDGFNTDEGID

-613 SWIVRSFN
+613 SWIVRCFN

-648 GEKNVTNWG
+648 GDKNVTNWG

-668 LTYDSSNGS
+668 LTYDSNDGS
-677 VVVYIDGQVVSSGTY
+677 VVVYIDGQAVSSGTY

-785 DMVYGEGSLT
+785 DMVYNTGSTT
-795 PDPALPK
+795 PDPEPSSTLYLYVNAGGQEQKFEVPVK
-802 DSEGNYLLAS
+802 DGDWHYAVSEGTLAGM
-812 AADWEV
+812 
-818 FAEIVKENRN
+818 KYR
-828 ANAKFTA
+828 
-835 DIDLGDSQTMIAN
+835 
-848 YDNLTENAGLSY
+848 LSY
-860 NGTIDGD
+860 DASTGYPAYVPATGGGYMQISDASGMTDMPVVNEQATHCMVSFSKSEGICVVKDVFYKEHITLVGD
-867 GHTLTIAYTVNYS
+867 VIVTSYGEDWNAWKAYTVDGNF
-880 VSEPTM
+880 M
-886 APIYFAGNATVKNLH
+886 APANQKKEPHIVSLTATFKTNAG
-901 VTGTILSDNDR
+901 GE
-912 SNGFIGVIDCNSSA
+912 GFKLITDA
-926 TIENCISSVKIT
+926 AWDNCIMSEV
-938 YEGSYHWTYAGGFVG
+938 
-953 RVNSGASIIFKDCL
+953 SGADPVGTWCKAI
-967 YNGSLVCSNGS
+967 YNY
-978 NGWGPFV
+978 
-985 GWAQGGAGVTLENC
+985 EN
-999 LCDPETINVNDF
+999 DWKWNPQVEGDYNVYLNL
-1011 GDTNTFCNTNDG
+1011 NTM
-1023 QTLTNCWYTQT
+1023 
-1034 VGNAQG
+1034 
-1040 NDGTALSAEELASK
+1040 ELLMVA
-1054 LNAGRAGAPWIVKD
+1054 V
-1068 GKATLS
+1068 
-1074 MDTTPGGSVTP
+1074 GGSMP
-1085 DPDPEPTD
+1085 EPEPEPEPTD
-1093 GIEAPSAYSDMRH
+1093 GIAAPSAYSDMRH

-1130 FKWDAFNPDEGID
+1130 FRWDAFNPDEGID

-1169 VCTPYGGLCFAPFE
+1169 VCSPYGGICFAPFE

-1196 TQDVWHHLAVTY
+1196 TQDVWHHLAFTY
-1208 DSNAGSVAVYIDGK
+1208 DSNAGSVAIYIDGK

-1232 PVNLYDASLTDPV
+1232 PVNLYDPTLTDPV
-1245 FHIGKSYNDTRWFNG
+1245 FHIGKSYNETRWFNG

-1281 HFYGVDATSDGL
+1281 HFYGVDATSNGL

>member
-1 MKLIN
+1 MKLMN
-6 LVKRISFA
+6 LVKRITFA
-14 ALGLSAMFLASCKP
+14 TLGLSAMILSSCKP
-28 EDEIVEATIAVSPT
+28 EEDIVEATIAVAPT

-49 EQQTEIEVTSSEDW
+49 EQQTEIKVTSSEDW

-68 YSWVTPSTVS
+68 YAWVTPSTVS

-103 FKVTGAETKAVIKQ
+103 FKVTGAQTKAIIKQ
-117 TAGEVEMNLGLTAV
+117 TAGEVEMTLGLTAV

-142 DVESKDIAFF
+142 NVESKDIAFF

-166 DGTDFEIDGVP
+166 DGTDFAIDGVP

-203 ISGNRYYTDRPV
+203 LSGNRYYTDRPV
-215 EKSTGNLLDIPVTF
+215 EKSTGNLLEVPVTF
-229 SAGAFSLYAEMAY
+229 SAGAFSLYAEFEY
-242 DHADAVELGI
+242 DHTDAVELGI
-252 CWSETEEPGV
+252 CWSETEEPDV

-280 SIISGK
+280 SITSGN

-298 YTKDAAGKVL
+298 YTKDASGKVL
-308 YTPAEEVTTLANPI
+308 YTPAEELTTLANPI

-352 SQYVVDNGSDIQL
+352 SQYVVDNGSDTQL
-365 EFRNIWNEAF
+365 EFRNIWNDAF
-375 LSYTDYH
+375 LSYTDFH
-382 YSYSNLM
+382 YSYSSLM
-389 FREIGGKMY
+389 FREIEGKMY
-398 MYHQIYREGSVNEG
+398 MYHQIYREGSPNEG
-412 MAKEANFI
+412 QPKEANFI

-427 EFDADGNMKFTFAG
+427 EFDEGGNMKFTFAG
-441 LQHMSTNNWVC
+441 LQHMSTSNWVC

-461 MYHLYNTKATNKDA
+461 MYHLYNTKATNKDD

-495 TEYNDAP
+495 TEFNNAP

-510 ADDLSL
+510 ADDISL
-516 AFNYNQRIIGFKNYD
+516 AFNYHQRIIGFKNYD
-531 FKTYATDDPGEGSGE
+531 FNTYATDDPAEGGNI
-546 TGGGDI
+546 GGGDNP
-552 SDESSVPA
+552 EGTSVAAPA
-560 PDSYA
+560 SYA
-565 DMRQNSVAIT
+565 DMKKNSVAIS

-592 LFRWDGFNPDEGID
+592 LFRWDGFNTDEGID

-613 SWIVRSFN
+613 SWIVRCFN

-668 LTYDSSNGS
+668 LTYDSNDGS
-677 VVVYIDGQVVSSGTY
+677 VVVYIDGQAVSSGTY

-785 DMVYGEGSLT
+785 DMVYNTGSTT
-795 PDPALPK
+795 PDPEPSSTL
-802 DSEGNYLLAS
+802 YLY
-812 AADWEV
+812 V
-818 FAEIVKENRN
+818 
-828 ANAKFTA
+828 
-835 DIDLGDSQTMIAN
+835 
-848 YDNLTENAGLSY
+848 NAG
-860 NGTIDGD
+860 
-867 GHTLTIAYTVNYS
+867 
-880 VSEPTM
+880 
-886 APIYFAGNATVKNLH
+886 
-901 VTGTILSDNDR
+901 
-912 SNGFIGVIDCNSSA
+912 
-926 TIENCISSVKIT
+926 
-938 YEGSYHWTYAGGFVG
+938 
-953 RVNSGASIIFKDCL
+953 
-967 YNGSLVCSNGS
+967 
-978 NGWGPFV
+978 
-985 GWAQGGAGVTLENC
+985 
-999 LCDPETINVNDF
+999 
-1011 GDTNTFCNTNDG
+1011 G
-1023 QTLTNCWYTQT
+1023 QEQKFE
-1034 VGNAQG
+1034 V
-1040 NDGTALSAEELASK
+1040 
-1054 LNAGRAGAPWIVKD
+1054 PVKD
-1068 GKATLS
+1068 GDWHYAVSEGTLAGMKYRLSYDASTGYPAYVPTTGGGYMQISDASGMTDMPVVNEQATHCMVSFSKSEGICVVKDVFYKEHITLVGDAIVTSYGEDWNAWKAYTEDKNFMAPANQKKEPHIVSLTATFKTKAGGEGFKLITDGGWDNCIMS
-1074 MDTTPGGSVTP
+1074 EVSGADPVGTWCKAIYKYTNDWKWNPQVEGDYNVYLNLNTMELLMVAVGGSLP
-1085 DPDPEPTD
+1085 EPEPEPEPTD
-1093 GIEAPSAYSDMRH
+1093 GIAAPSAYSNMRH

-1130 FKWDAFNPDEGID
+1130 FRWDAFNPDEGID

-1169 VCTPYGGLCFAPFE
+1169 VCTPYGGLCFAPFK

-1208 DSNAGSVAVYIDGK
+1208 DSNAGSVAIYIDGK

-1227 SYQFG
+1227 AYQFG
-1232 PVNLYDASLTDPV
+1232 PVNLYDPTLTDPV
-1245 FHIGKSYNDTRWFNG
+1245 FHIGKSYNEKRWFNG

-1281 HFYGVDATSDGL
+1281 HFYSVDATSDGL
-1293 LAYWKLNGTGTHVED
+1293 LAYWKLNGTGTYVED
-1308 YSGNGHH
+1308 CSGNGHH
-1315 GTAANAF
+1315 GTAAKAF

>member
-1 MKLIN
+1 MN
-6 LVKRISFA
+6 LVKRITFA
-14 ALGLSAMFLASCKP
+14 TLGLSAMILSSCKP
-28 EDEIVEATIAVSPT
+28 EENIVEANIAVSPT

-49 EQQTEIEVTSSEDW
+49 EQQTEIKVTSSEDW

-68 YSWVTPSTVS
+68 YAWVTPSTVS

-94 GKTRTASFT
+94 GKTRTASYT
-103 FKVTGAETKAVIKQ
+103 FKVTGAQTKAVIRQ
-117 TAGEVEMNLGLTAV
+117 TAGEVEMTLGLTAV

-142 DVESKDIAFF
+142 NVESKDIAFF

-166 DGTDFEIDGVP
+166 DGTDFAIDGVP

-203 ISGNRYYTDRPV
+203 LSGNRYYTDRPV
-215 EKSTGNLLDIPVTF
+215 EKSTGNLLEVPVTF
-229 SAGAFSLYAEMAY
+229 SAGAFSLYAEFEY
-242 DHADAVELGI
+242 DHVDAVELGI
-252 CWSETEEPGV
+252 CWSETEEPDV

-280 SIISGK
+280 SITSGN

-298 YTKDAAGKVL
+298 YTKDASGKVL
-308 YTPAEEVTTLANPI
+308 YTPAEELTTLANPI

-340 EYGPSWDGESDY
+340 EYGPSWNGESDY

-365 EFRNIWNEAF
+365 EFRNIWNDAF

-382 YSYSNLM
+382 YSYSSLM
-389 FREIGGKMY
+389 FREIEGKMY
-398 MYHQIYREGSVNEG
+398 MYHQIYREGSPNEG
-412 MAKEANFI
+412 QPKEANFI

-427 EFDADGNMKFTFAG
+427 EFDEGGNMKFTFAG
-441 LQHMSTNNWVC
+441 LQHMSTSNWVC

-461 MYHLYNTKATNKDA
+461 MYHLYNTKATNKDD

-495 TEYNDAP
+495 TEFNNAP

-516 AFNYNQRIIGFKNYD
+516 AFNYHQRIIGFKNYD
-531 FKTYATDDPGEGSGE
+531 FNTYATDDPAEGGNI
-546 TGGGDI
+546 GGGD
-552 SDESSVPA
+552 DPEGTSVAAPA
-560 PDSYA
+560 AYA
-565 DMRQNSVAIT
+565 DMKKNSVAIS

-592 LFRWDGFNPDEGID
+592 LFRWDGFNTDEGID

-613 SWIVRSFN
+613 SWIVRCFN

-648 GEKNVTNWG
+648 GDKNVTNWG

-668 LTYDSSNGS
+668 LTYDSNDGS
-677 VVVYIDGQVVSSGTY
+677 VVVYIDGQAVSSGTY

-785 DMVYGEGSLT
+785 DMVYNTGSTT
-795 PDPALPK
+795 PDPEPSSTLYLYVNAGGQEQKFEVPVK
-802 DSEGNYLLAS
+802 DGDWHYAVSEGTLAGM
-812 AADWEV
+812 
-818 FAEIVKENRN
+818 KYR
-828 ANAKFTA
+828 
-835 DIDLGDSQTMIAN
+835 
-848 YDNLTENAGLSY
+848 LSY
-860 NGTIDGD
+860 DASTGYPAYVPATGGGYMQISDASGMTDMPVVNEQATHCMVSFSKSEGICVVKDVFYKEHITLVGD
-867 GHTLTIAYTVNYS
+867 VIVTSYGEDWNAWKAYTVDANFMTPANQKKEPHI
-880 VSEPTM
+880 VSLT
-886 APIYFAGNATVKNLH
+886 ATFKTNAG
-901 VTGTILSDNDR
+901 GE
-912 SNGFIGVIDCNSSA
+912 GFKLITDA
-926 TIENCISSVKIT
+926 AWDNCIMSEV
-938 YEGSYHWTYAGGFVG
+938 
-953 RVNSGASIIFKDCL
+953 SGADPVGTWCKAI
-967 YNGSLVCSNGS
+967 YNY
-978 NGWGPFV
+978 
-985 GWAQGGAGVTLENC
+985 EN
-999 LCDPETINVNDF
+999 DWKWNPQVEGDYNVYLNL
-1011 GDTNTFCNTNDG
+1011 NTM
-1023 QTLTNCWYTQT
+1023 
-1034 VGNAQG
+1034 
-1040 NDGTALSAEELASK
+1040 ELLMVA
-1054 LNAGRAGAPWIVKD
+1054 V
-1068 GKATLS
+1068 
-1074 MDTTPGGSVTP
+1074 GGSMP
-1085 DPDPEPTD
+1085 EPEPDPEPTD

-1130 FKWDAFNPDEGID
+1130 FRWDAFNPDEGID

-1196 TQDVWHHLAVTY
+1196 TQDVWHHLAFTY
-1208 DSNAGSVAVYIDGK
+1208 DSNAGSVAIYIDGK

-1245 FHIGKSYNDTRWFNG
+1245 FHIGKSYNEKRWFNG

-1281 HFYGVDATSDGL
+1281 HFYGVDATSNGL

>member
-1 MKLIN
+1 MN
-6 LVKRISFA
+6 LVKRITFA
-14 ALGLSAMFLASCKP
+14 TLGLSAMILSSCKP
-28 EDEIVEATIAVSPT
+28 EENIVEATIAVSPT

-49 EQQTEIEVTSSEDW
+49 EQQTEIKVTSSEDW

-103 FKVTGAETKAVIKQ
+103 FRVTGAETKAVIKQ
-117 TAGEVEMNLGLTAV
+117 TAGDVEMNLGLTAV

-203 ISGNRYYTDRPV
+203 LSGNRYYTDRPV
-215 EKSTGNLLDIPVTF
+215 EKSTGNLLEMPVTF
-229 SAGAFSLYAEMAY
+229 SAGAFTIYAEMEY

-280 SIISGK
+280 SIISGN

-298 YTKDAAGKVL
+298 YTKDASGKVL
-308 YTPAEEVTTLANPI
+308 YTPAEELTTLANPI

-382 YSYSNLM
+382 YSYSSLM

-441 LQHMSTNNWVC
+441 LQHMSKNNWVC

-461 MYHLYNTKATNKDA
+461 MYHLYNTKATNKDD

-585 SAITMET
+585 TAITMET
-592 LFRWDGFNPDEGID
+592 LFRWDNFNPDEGID

-613 SWIVRSFN
+613 SWIVRCFK

-635 PGGEFCFAPFQRD
+635 PGGEFCFAPFKRD
-648 GEKNVTNWG
+648 GENNVTNWG

-668 LTYDSSNGS
+668 LTYDSNDGS

-762 LGNGQGTHVEDY
+762 LGNGHGTHVEDY

-785 DMVYGEGSLT
+785 DMVYNTGSTT
-795 PDPALPK
+795 PDPEPSSTL
-802 DSEGNYLLAS
+802 YLY
-812 AADWEV
+812 V
-818 FAEIVKENRN
+818 
-828 ANAKFTA
+828 
-835 DIDLGDSQTMIAN
+835 
-848 YDNLTENAGLSY
+848 NAG
-860 NGTIDGD
+860 
-867 GHTLTIAYTVNYS
+867 
-880 VSEPTM
+880 
-886 APIYFAGNATVKNLH
+886 
-901 VTGTILSDNDR
+901 
-912 SNGFIGVIDCNSSA
+912 
-926 TIENCISSVKIT
+926 
-938 YEGSYHWTYAGGFVG
+938 
-953 RVNSGASIIFKDCL
+953 
-967 YNGSLVCSNGS
+967 
-978 NGWGPFV
+978 
-985 GWAQGGAGVTLENC
+985 
-999 LCDPETINVNDF
+999 
-1011 GDTNTFCNTNDG
+1011 G
-1023 QTLTNCWYTQT
+1023 QEQKFE
-1034 VGNAQG
+1034 V
-1040 NDGTALSAEELASK
+1040 
-1054 LNAGRAGAPWIVKD
+1054 PVKD
-1068 GKATLS
+1068 GDWHYAVSEGTLAGMKYRLSYDASTGYPAYVPTTGGGYMQISDASGMTDMPVVNEQATHCMVSFSKSEGICVVKDVFYKEHITIVGDAIVTSYDEDWNAWNAYTIDENFMAPANQKKEPHIVSLTATFKTKADGEGFKLITDAGWDNCIMSEVSGADPVGTWCKAIYKYENDWKWNPQVEGDYNVYLNLNT
-1074 MDTTPGGSVTP
+1074 MELLMMAVGGSMP
-1085 DPDPEPTD
+1085 EPEPEPEPEPTD

-1169 VCTPYGGLCFAPFE
+1169 VCSPYGSICFAPFE

-1208 DSNAGSVAVYIDGK
+1208 DSNAGSVAIYIDGK

>member
-1 MKLIN
+1 MN
-6 LVKRISFA
+6 LVKRITFA
-14 ALGLSAMFLASCKP
+14 TLGLSAMILSSCKP
-28 EDEIVEATIAVSPT
+28 EEDIVEATIAVSPT

-49 EQQTEIEVTSSEDW
+49 EQQTEIKVTSSEDW

-68 YSWVTPSTVS
+68 YAWVTPSTVS

-94 GKTRTASFT
+94 GKTRNASFT

-117 TAGEVEMNLGLTAV
+117 TAGDVEMNLGLTAV

-142 DVESKDIAFF
+142 NVESKDIAFF

-166 DGTDFEIDGVP
+166 DGTDFAIDGVP

-203 ISGNRYYTDRPV
+203 LSGNRYYTDRPV
-215 EKSTGNLLDIPVTF
+215 EKSTGNLLEVPVTF
-229 SAGAFSLYAEMAY
+229 SAGAFSLYAEFEY
-242 DHADAVELGI
+242 DHVDAVELGI
-252 CWSETEEPGV
+252 CWSETEEPDV

-280 SIISGK
+280 SITSGN

-298 YTKDAAGKVL
+298 YTKDASGKVL
-308 YTPAEEVTTLANPI
+308 YTPAEELTTLANPI

-340 EYGPSWDGESDY
+340 EYGPSWNGESDY

-365 EFRNIWNEAF
+365 EFRNIWNDAF

-382 YSYSNLM
+382 YSYSSLM
-389 FREIGGKMY
+389 FREIEGKMY
-398 MYHQIYREGSVNEG
+398 MYHQIYREGSPNEG
-412 MAKEANFI
+412 QPKEANFI

-427 EFDADGNMKFTFAG
+427 EFDEGGNMKFTFAG

-461 MYHLYNTKATNKDA
+461 MYHLYNTKATNKDD

-495 TEYNDAP
+495 TEFNNAP

-531 FKTYATDDPGEGSGE
+531 FNTYATDDPAEGGNI
-546 TGGGDI
+546 GGGD
-552 SDESSVPA
+552 DPEETSVAAPA
-560 PDSYA
+560 AYA
-565 DMRQNSVAIT
+565 DMKKNSVAIS

-592 LFRWDGFNPDEGID
+592 LFRWDGFNTDEGID

-613 SWIVRSFN
+613 SWIVRCFN

-648 GEKNVTNWG
+648 GDKNVTNWG

-668 LTYDSSNGS
+668 LTYDSNDGS
-677 VVVYIDGQVVSSGTY
+677 VVVYIDGQAVSSGTY

-785 DMVYGEGSLT
+785 DMVYNTGSTT
-795 PDPALPK
+795 PDPEPSSTLYLYVNAGGQEQKFEVPVK
-802 DSEGNYLLAS
+802 DGDWHYAVSEGTLAGM
-812 AADWEV
+812 
-818 FAEIVKENRN
+818 KYR
-828 ANAKFTA
+828 
-835 DIDLGDSQTMIAN
+835 
-848 YDNLTENAGLSY
+848 LSY
-860 NGTIDGD
+860 DASTGYPAYVPATGGGYMQISDASGMTDMPVVNEQATHCMVSFSKSEGICVVKDVFYKEHITLVGD
-867 GHTLTIAYTVNYS
+867 VIVTSYGEDWNAWKAYTVDGNF
-880 VSEPTM
+880 M
-886 APIYFAGNATVKNLH
+886 APANQKKEPHIVSLTATFKTNAG
-901 VTGTILSDNDR
+901 GE
-912 SNGFIGVIDCNSSA
+912 GFKLITDA
-926 TIENCISSVKIT
+926 AWDNCIMSEV
-938 YEGSYHWTYAGGFVG
+938 
-953 RVNSGASIIFKDCL
+953 SGADPVGTWCKAI
-967 YNGSLVCSNGS
+967 YNY
-978 NGWGPFV
+978 
-985 GWAQGGAGVTLENC
+985 EN
-999 LCDPETINVNDF
+999 DWKWNPQVEGDYNVYLNL
-1011 GDTNTFCNTNDG
+1011 NTM
-1023 QTLTNCWYTQT
+1023 
-1034 VGNAQG
+1034 
-1040 NDGTALSAEELASK
+1040 ELLMVA
-1054 LNAGRAGAPWIVKD
+1054 V
-1068 GKATLS
+1068 
-1074 MDTTPGGSVTP
+1074 GGSMP
-1085 DPDPEPTD
+1085 EPEPEPEPTD
-1093 GIEAPSAYSDMRH
+1093 GIAAPSAYSDMRH

-1130 FKWDAFNPDEGID
+1130 FRWDAFNPDEGID

-1208 DSNAGSVAVYIDGK
+1208 DSNAGSVAIYIDGK

-1232 PVNLYDASLTDPV
+1232 PVNLYDPTLTDPV
-1245 FHIGKSYNDTRWFNG
+1245 FHIGKSYNEKRWFNG

-1281 HFYGVDATSDGL
+1281 HFYGVDATSNGL

>member
-1 MKLIN
+1 MN
-6 LVKRISFA
+6 LVKRITFA
-14 ALGLSAMFLASCKP
+14 TLGLSAMILSSCKP
-28 EDEIVEATIAVSPT
+28 EENIVEATIAVSPT

-49 EQQTEIEVTSSEDW
+49 EQQTEIKVTSSEDW

-68 YSWVTPSTVS
+68 YAWVTPSTVS

-94 GKTRTASFT
+94 GKTRTASYT
-103 FKVTGAETKAVIKQ
+103 FKVTGAQTKAVIKQ
-117 TAGEVEMNLGLTAV
+117 TAGEVEMTLGLTAV

-142 DVESKDIAFF
+142 NVESKDIAFF

-166 DGTDFEIDGVP
+166 DGTDFAIDGVP

-203 ISGNRYYTDRPV
+203 LSGNRYYTDRPV
-215 EKSTGNLLDIPVTF
+215 EKSTGNLLEVPVTF
-229 SAGAFSLYAEMAY
+229 SAGAFSLYAEFEY
-242 DHADAVELGI
+242 DHVDAVELGI
-252 CWSETEEPGV
+252 CWSETEEPDV

-280 SIISGK
+280 SITSGN

-298 YTKDAAGKVL
+298 YTKDASGKVL
-308 YTPAEEVTTLANPI
+308 YTPAEELTTLANPI

-340 EYGPSWDGESDY
+340 EYGPSWNGESDY

-365 EFRNIWNEAF
+365 EFRNIWNDAF

-382 YSYSNLM
+382 YSYSSLM
-389 FREIGGKMY
+389 FREIEGKMY
-398 MYHQIYREGSVNEG
+398 MYHQIYREGSPNEG
-412 MAKEANFI
+412 QPKEANFI

-427 EFDADGNMKFTFAG
+427 EFDEGGNMKFTFAG
-441 LQHMSTNNWVC
+441 LQHMSTSNWVC

-461 MYHLYNTKATNKDA
+461 MYHLYNTKATNKDD

-495 TEYNDAP
+495 TEFNNAP

-531 FKTYATDDPGEGSGE
+531 FTTYATDDPAEGGNI
-546 TGGGDI
+546 GGGD
-552 SDESSVPA
+552 DPEGTSVAAPA
-560 PDSYA
+560 AYA
-565 DMRQNSVAIT
+565 DMKKNSVAIS

-592 LFRWDGFNPDEGID
+592 LFRWDGFNTDEGID

-613 SWIVRSFN
+613 SWIVRCFN

-648 GEKNVTNWG
+648 GDKNVTNWG

-668 LTYDSSNGS
+668 LTYDSNDGS
-677 VVVYIDGQVVSSGTY
+677 VVVYIDGQAVSSGTY

-785 DMVYGEGSLT
+785 DMVYNTGSTT
-795 PDPALPK
+795 PDPEPSSTLYLYVNAGGQEQKFEVPVK
-802 DSEGNYLLAS
+802 DGDWHYAVSEGTLAGM
-812 AADWEV
+812 
-818 FAEIVKENRN
+818 KYR
-828 ANAKFTA
+828 
-835 DIDLGDSQTMIAN
+835 
-848 YDNLTENAGLSY
+848 LSY
-860 NGTIDGD
+860 DASTGYPAYVPATGGGYMQISDASGMTDMPVVNEQATHCMVSFSKSEGICVVKDVFYKEHITLVGD
-867 GHTLTIAYTVNYS
+867 VIVTSYGEDWNAWKAYTVDGNF
-880 VSEPTM
+880 M
-886 APIYFAGNATVKNLH
+886 APANQKKEPHIVSLTATFKTNAG
-901 VTGTILSDNDR
+901 GE
-912 SNGFIGVIDCNSSA
+912 GFKLITDA
-926 TIENCISSVKIT
+926 AWDNCIMSEV
-938 YEGSYHWTYAGGFVG
+938 
-953 RVNSGASIIFKDCL
+953 SGADPVGTWCKAI
-967 YNGSLVCSNGS
+967 YNY
-978 NGWGPFV
+978 
-985 GWAQGGAGVTLENC
+985 EN
-999 LCDPETINVNDF
+999 DWKWNPQVEGDYNVYLNL
-1011 GDTNTFCNTNDG
+1011 NTM
-1023 QTLTNCWYTQT
+1023 
-1034 VGNAQG
+1034 
-1040 NDGTALSAEELASK
+1040 ELLMVA
-1054 LNAGRAGAPWIVKD
+1054 V
-1068 GKATLS
+1068 
-1074 MDTTPGGSVTP
+1074 GGSMP
-1085 DPDPEPTD
+1085 EPEPDPEPTD

-1106 NSIAITWSDTDA
+1106 NSIALTWSDTDA

-1130 FKWDAFNPDEGID
+1130 FRWDAFNPDEGID

-1169 VCTPYGGLCFAPFE
+1169 VCSPYGGICFAPFE

-1196 TQDVWHHLAVTY
+1196 TQDVWHHLAFTY
-1208 DSNAGSVAVYIDGK
+1208 DSNAGSVAIYIDGK

-1245 FHIGKSYNDTRWFNG
+1245 FHIGKSYNEKRWFNG

-1281 HFYGVDATSDGL
+1281 HFYGVDATSNGL

>member
-1 MKLIN
+1 MN
-6 LVKRISFA
+6 LVKRITFA
-14 ALGLSAMFLASCKP
+14 TLGLSAMILSSCKP
-28 EDEIVEATIAVSPT
+28 EENIVEATIAVSPT

-49 EQQTEIEVTSSEDW
+49 EQQTEIKVTSSEDW

-68 YSWVTPSTVS
+68 YAWVTPSTVS

-94 GKTRTASFT
+94 GKTRTASYT
-103 FKVTGAETKAVIKQ
+103 FKVTGAQTKAVIKQ
-117 TAGEVEMNLGLTAV
+117 TAGEVEMTLGLTAV

-142 DVESKDIAFF
+142 NVESKDIAFF

-166 DGTDFEIDGVP
+166 DGTDFAIDGVP

-203 ISGNRYYTDRPV
+203 LSGNRYYTDRPV
-215 EKSTGNLLDIPVTF
+215 EKSTGNLLEVPVTF
-229 SAGAFSLYAEMAY
+229 SAGAFSLYAEFEY
-242 DHADAVELGI
+242 DHVDAVELGI
-252 CWSETEEPGV
+252 CWSETEEPDV

-280 SIISGK
+280 SITSGN

-298 YTKDAAGKVL
+298 YTKDASGKVL
-308 YTPAEEVTTLANPI
+308 YTPAEELTTLANPI

-340 EYGPSWDGESDY
+340 EYGPSWNGESDY

-365 EFRNIWNEAF
+365 EFRNIWNDAF

-382 YSYSNLM
+382 YSYSSLM
-389 FREIGGKMY
+389 FREIEGKMY
-398 MYHQIYREGSVNEG
+398 MYHQIYREGSPNEG
-412 MAKEANFI
+412 QPKEANFI

-427 EFDADGNMKFTFAG
+427 EFDEGGNMKFTFAG
-441 LQHMSTNNWVC
+441 LQHMSTSNWVC

-461 MYHLYNTKATNKDA
+461 MYHLYNTKATNKDD

-495 TEYNDAP
+495 TEFNNAP

-516 AFNYNQRIIGFKNYD
+516 AFNYHQRIIGFKNYD
-531 FKTYATDDPGEGSGE
+531 FNTYATDDPAEGGNI
-546 TGGGDI
+546 GGGD
-552 SDESSVPA
+552 DPEGTSVAAPA
-560 PDSYA
+560 AYA
-565 DMRQNSVAIT
+565 DMKKNSVAIS

-592 LFRWDGFNPDEGID
+592 LFRWDGFNTDEGID

-613 SWIVRSFN
+613 SWIVRCFN

-648 GEKNVTNWG
+648 GDKNVTNWG

-668 LTYDSSNGS
+668 LTYDSNDGS
-677 VVVYIDGQVVSSGTY
+677 VVVYIDGQAVSSGTY

-785 DMVYGEGSLT
+785 DMVYNTGSTT
-795 PDPALPK
+795 PDPEPSSTLYLYVNAGGQEQKFEVPVK
-802 DSEGNYLLAS
+802 DGDWHYAVSEGTLAGM
-812 AADWEV
+812 
-818 FAEIVKENRN
+818 KYR
-828 ANAKFTA
+828 
-835 DIDLGDSQTMIAN
+835 
-848 YDNLTENAGLSY
+848 LSY
-860 NGTIDGD
+860 DASTGYPAYVPATGGGYMQISDASGMTDMPVVNEQATHCMVSFSKSEGICVVKDVFYKEHITLVGD
-867 GHTLTIAYTVNYS
+867 VIVTSYGEDWNAWKAYTVDGNF
-880 VSEPTM
+880 M
-886 APIYFAGNATVKNLH
+886 APANQKKEPHIVSLTATFKTNAG
-901 VTGTILSDNDR
+901 GE
-912 SNGFIGVIDCNSSA
+912 GFKLITDA
-926 TIENCISSVKIT
+926 AWDNCIMSEV
-938 YEGSYHWTYAGGFVG
+938 
-953 RVNSGASIIFKDCL
+953 SGADPVGTWCKAI
-967 YNGSLVCSNGS
+967 YNY
-978 NGWGPFV
+978 
-985 GWAQGGAGVTLENC
+985 EN
-999 LCDPETINVNDF
+999 DWKWNPQVEGDYNVYLNL
-1011 GDTNTFCNTNDG
+1011 NTM
-1023 QTLTNCWYTQT
+1023 
-1034 VGNAQG
+1034 
-1040 NDGTALSAEELASK
+1040 ELLMVA
-1054 LNAGRAGAPWIVKD
+1054 V
-1068 GKATLS
+1068 
-1074 MDTTPGGSVTP
+1074 GGSMP
-1085 DPDPEPTD
+1085 EPEPEPEPTD
-1093 GIEAPSAYSDMRH
+1093 GIAAPSAYSDMRH

-1130 FKWDAFNPDEGID
+1130 FRWDAFNPDEGID

-1169 VCTPYGGLCFAPFE
+1169 VCSPYGSICFAPFE

-1208 DSNAGSVAVYIDGK
+1208 DSNAGSVAIYIDGK

-1245 FHIGKSYNDTRWFNG
+1245 FHIGKSYNEKRWFNG

-1281 HFYGVDATSDGL
+1281 HFYGVDATSNGL

-1315 GTAANAF
+1315 GTADNAF